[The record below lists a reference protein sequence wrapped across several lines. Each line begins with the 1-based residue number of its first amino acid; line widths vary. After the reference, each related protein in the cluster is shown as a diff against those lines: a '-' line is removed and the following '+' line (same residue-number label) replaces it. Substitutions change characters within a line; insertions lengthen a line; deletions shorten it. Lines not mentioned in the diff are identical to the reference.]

1 MAQMKEQNKTAEKEL
16 NKTEIANL
24 SDAEFKTL
32 VIQMLKEL
40 TEDGKCIREEMK
52 ATLSEIKKIPQGT
65 NSERKDAGIQISNLE
80 HKEEKRIQS
89 EQQEE
94 KQIQQNEDRL
104 RSHWDISKHTNIQ
117 IIGVPEEKS

>member
-52 ATLSEIKKIPQGT
+52 ATLSGIKKNLQGP
-65 NSERKDAGIQISNLE
+65 NSEVKVARTQTNNLE
-80 HKEEKRIQS
+80 HKE
-89 EQQEE
+89 
-94 KQIQQNEDRL
+94 
-104 RSHWDISKHTNIQ
+104 
-117 IIGVPEEKS
+117 